1 MDTPP
6 NMFLRPRIRT
16 TRAGQTSRMFAQTM
30 MGVST
35 GKTLLF
41 LLSLRFE
48 VQLPELESG
57 KRQCQVS
64 HPLSSEIVR
73 LKDDQCRKE

>member
-1 MDTPP
+1 
-6 NMFLRPRIRT
+6 
-16 TRAGQTSRMFAQTM
+16 MFAQTM
-30 MGVST
+30 IGVST

-57 KRQCQVS
+57 RRQCQVS
-64 HPLSSEIVR
+64 HPFSSEIVR
-73 LKDDQCRKE
+73 LKDDRCRKKE